1 MGFPKMAP
9 SCESGVAASA
19 NGTTAVAVGGEVGET
34 DFGPSP
40 VAGACLDVV
49 VKELPMDLNWHV
61 LSAQR
66 EAREP
71 PRTTP
76 LRSYAGHG
84 AHTVG
89 GGVVRWPAR
98 AQHKCASALDP
109 N

>member
-1 MGFPKMAP
+1 
-9 SCESGVAASA
+9 
-19 NGTTAVAVGGEVGET
+19 
-34 DFGPSP
+34 
-40 VAGACLDVV
+40 
-49 VKELPMDLNWHV
+49 MDLNSHV

-66 EAREP
+66 GAREP